1 MALPKLNDMP
11 KYSVTIPSSKQEVRI
26 RPFVVKEEKIL
37 LIAMESQ
44 DPKQIANAIL
54 ETVVSCTETKQDH
67 RMWHNLTSYD
77 VEYLFLQI
85 RAKSVG
91 EKTNV
96 GIACQKCNEVN
107 EVEVNL
113 NEIKVN
119 GEIPESKIK
128 LNDNITIE
136 MKAPS
141 YLEIADNEK
150 IISTQTTDI
159 EKIFG
164 IITSSISAVLTEEER
179 IEFKDV
185 NEEEKTEFIDSMSNE
200 QFDKI
205 RGWIESQPSIRHT
218 VKFECSS
225 CGHNNESRLEGM
237 QSFF

>member
-11 KYSVTIPSSKQEVRI
+11 KYSVTIPSIKEEVRV

-113 NEIKVN
+113 NEIKVQ
-119 GEIPESKIK
+119 GEIPDGKIK
-128 LNDNITIE
+128 LSDSISIE
-136 MKAPS
+136 MRPPS
-141 YLEIADNEK
+141 YMQIAENEK
-150 IISTQTTDI
+150 IISDESTDI

-164 IITSSISAVLTEEER
+164 IISASINAVLTEDER
-179 IEFKDV
+179 IEFRDAS
-185 NEEEKTEFIDSMSNE
+185 ESERMEFIESMSSA
-200 QFDKI
+200 QFDSI
-205 RGWIESQPSIRHT
+205 RKWVESQPSIKHRA
-218 VKFECSS
+218 KFECSS
-225 CGHNNESRLEGM
+225 CGHKNDILLEGM